1 MVAGQASPAPA
12 LDEVS
17 PICSSSSF
25 PIRDLVVEFIMPIMK
40 RHQSSS
46 HFMKLIY
53 KEVAVVGWTFLLCLF
68 CLG

>member
-1 MVAGQASPAPA
+1 MVAGKASPAPA

-25 PIRDLVVEFIMPIMK
+25 PIRDLVVEFIRLITR
-40 RHQSSS
+40 RHQCSS

-53 KEVAVVGWTFLLCLF
+53 KEVAVVL
-68 CLG
+68 